1 MAQIR
6 ITPEELREGSSFLL
20 QKMEAVVGEVNES
33 KSKVDAV
40 AAEWEG
46 AAQNSFVAAFE
57 SMLPTLQKDF
67 PEIIEGISTQLTV
80 AADTLEEA
88 DNQISQSFAANQYII
103 I

>member
-6 ITPEELREGSSFLL
+6 ITPEELREGASFLL
-20 QKMEAVVGEVNES
+20 QKMEAVIDEVNEI

-40 AAEWEG
+40 ASEWEG
-46 AAQNSFVAAFE
+46 SAQNSFVAAFE

-67 PEIIEGISTQLTV
+67 PEIIEGISNQLTV

-88 DNQISQSFAANQYII
+88 DNQISQSFAAN
-103 I
+103 

>member
-6 ITPEELREGSSFLL
+6 ITPEELREGASFLL
-20 QKMEAVVGEVNES
+20 QKMEAVIDEVNEI

-40 AAEWEG
+40 ASEWEG

-67 PEIIEGISTQLTV
+67 PEII
-80 AADTLEEA
+80 
-88 DNQISQSFAANQYII
+88 
-103 I
+103 

>member
-20 QKMEAVVGEVNES
+20 QKMEAVIGEVNEI

-46 AAQNSFVAAFE
+46 AAQNSFVVAFE
-57 SMLPTLQKDF
+57 SILPTLQKDF

-88 DNQISQSFAANQYII
+88 DNQISQSFAAN
-103 I
+103 

>member
-20 QKMEAVVGEVNES
+20 QKMEAVIGEVSEI

-40 AAEWEG
+40 ASEWEG

-57 SMLPTLQKDF
+57 SILPILQKDF

-88 DNQISQSFAANQYII
+88 DNQISQSFAAN
-103 I
+103 

>member
-6 ITPEELREGSSFLL
+6 EGASFLL
-20 QKMEAVVGEVNES
+20 QKMEAVIDEVNEI

-40 AAEWEG
+40 ASEWEG

-67 PEIIEGISTQLTV
+67 PEIIEGISNQLTV

-88 DNQISQSFAANQYII
+88 DNQISQSFSAN
-103 I
+103 